1 MKKKLICC
9 LCALSIIAGM
19 ITCTPIFAD
28 GYDMTKAVET
38 LKALDIIE
46 SADSAK
52 VSKDYLVSA
61 LAGFLYD
68 EPDALGTPEY
78 IARLTGMLTAGEAY
92 DGNDTATA
100 DFAVRCAVI
109 ALGYGI
115 KAQEYGGNSA
125 AYTRIA
131 SELDITDGVS
141 VGADAVFTMKDL
153 VRLLYQMLDAEPLV
167 PNFGSGSELKY
178 EVKKGET
185 LLSQNR
191 GIYKVEGIETATART
206 SLDGE
211 SGIGTDKVE
220 LDGEKYDTEVDACKL
235 LGRNVRAYVRDEN
248 DTRTVIYIEEYE
260 KRNDILTIEAE
271 DIKSVSED
279 FSAVEYYKTE
289 VAVKKAKIADAPSVI
304 FNGKFYGRYTAE
316 DLKPGIGRL
325 ELIDNDRDGRYDV
338 INIIS
343 YETMVVDSV
352 NTADKEITNYFAYD
366 GSIAKLELEPDK
378 GEVEYKIFDSEGKE
392 IGIGAINRLDVLSV
406 AKSKAS
412 DENYIEIYVANETC
426 EGTIDYI
433 DIDGDDTILSIDGI
447 DYLES
452 YHFKEYLKYESKELN
467 IGDRIAAYI
476 DFFGNV
482 AYFKKL
488 QEDYCIFATA
498 RYDGE
503 TDEHRITYMTL
514 DEDWIVTPFAEK
526 LKVNSEMMSAEAA
539 YVILSGMK
547 PQVVKLRENAAGELK
562 EIQTATETSESI
574 DNKFTKTPLK
584 QYSYRKGTRNTFGDI
599 IYPEEGA
606 KIAVIP
612 KEYTSDRNL
621 YRVREVTAF
630 FTADTDVSV
639 EAYDIDNFGFTNLVS
654 VNEDTTLMDRRA
666 NKSMFMVTRSRTT
679 LDSNGDLVSCVDGN
693 IGAMRNFTLY
703 GEDETTFAGVKAGDV
718 LYVSF
723 NSVGAVN
730 YYKKIIST
738 ASGVT
743 PINVSNY
750 FANNTYIAGEITD
763 VDAGKER
770 IKLNLG
776 TSELSLRLPNTLQV
790 MKYNASDRTCDVD
803 DTSCLQ
809 KGKDAVIW
817 LTIGSISEIIMV
829 EY

>member
-28 GYDMTKAVET
+28 GYDVTKAVET

-46 SADSAK
+46 SADAAK

-92 DGNDTATA
+92 DGSDTATA

-211 SGIGTDKVE
+211 SGIGTDRVE

-289 VAVKKAKIADAPSVI
+289 AAVKKAKIADAPSVI

-412 DENYIEIYVANETC
+412 DENYIEIYVASETC

-467 IGDRIAAYI
+467 IGDRIAAYL

-503 TDEHRITYMTL
+503 TDEYRITYMTL
-514 DEDWIVTPFAEK
+514 DEEWIVTPFAEK

-547 PQVVKLRENAAGELK
+547 PQVVKLEDRTIELNYKMTKMFDTTRPCIDTSGHYHVITDIYDTHDYDQDVENFAKNVGQFEREGILHEGRFEGRQFYNGEPTFMSEYGGIKWNKKALDDGLTTSWGYGVAPESEEEFIARYK
-562 EIQTATETSESI
+562 GLTDALLDAPDMIGFCYTQLYDVEQEMNGLYTYEREPKFDIEI
-574 DNKFTKTPLK
+574 F
-584 QYSYRKGTRNTFGDI
+584 RKINTRK
-599 IYPEEGA
+599 A
-606 KIAVIP
+606 KI
-612 KEYTSDRNL
+612 E
-621 YRVREVTAF
+621 E
-630 FTADTDVSV
+630 
-639 EAYDIDNFGFTNLVS
+639 
-654 VNEDTTLMDRRA
+654 
-666 NKSMFMVTRSRTT
+666 
-679 LDSNGDLVSCVDGN
+679 
-693 IGAMRNFTLY
+693 
-703 GEDETTFAGVKAGDV
+703 
-718 LYVSF
+718 
-723 NSVGAVN
+723 
-730 YYKKIIST
+730 
-738 ASGVT
+738 
-743 PINVSNY
+743 
-750 FANNTYIAGEITD
+750 
-763 VDAGKER
+763 
-770 IKLNLG
+770 
-776 TSELSLRLPNTLQV
+776 
-790 MKYNASDRTCDVD
+790 
-803 DTSCLQ
+803 
-809 KGKDAVIW
+809 
-817 LTIGSISEIIMV
+817 
-829 EY
+829 